1 MAKKHINHKNI
12 VYAIIIYTTSE
23 IKRNDIQINNNL
35 LKIHIISRRKSNL
48 NKKKYIFHVVI
59 IRKYWYDINFN
70 VLS

>member
-48 NKKKYIFHVVI
+48 NKKKIYFSRSNQKKILV
-59 IRKYWYDINFN
+59 
-70 VLS
+70 